1 MKCAMFMQCY
11 YVFRGT
17 QDFVKAI
24 TPMNNG

>member
-1 MKCAMFMQCY
+1 MKCPMFMQCY
-11 YVFRGT
+11 DVFRGT